1 MKKMSQAYYK
11 KRLTI
16 FSKVFILGLI
26 AVVTIFP
33 FYWVIISSFKEN
45 SEIYGNAFALPTV
58 LNFKNYQEAWR
69 GANVAVSLFNS
80 IFYCVV
86 AIAVILL
93 IASMVSYVLARV
105 KPSKLMYA
113 YFSLGIMIPLHAVI
127 IPLNIIYKQM
137 GILNTRAGIIIAF
150 IVSNVSFSIF
160 VLTAFMKG
168 IPGALEEA
176 ARIDGCGRVR
186 MIFTIIVPISKSALA
201 TVGTLAFVNCWN
213 DLLLS
218 LAITTTAD
226 LRTLNLA
233 VYNLRAQYV
242 SDYGI
247 ITAGI
252 TIMVIPAL
260 LIYML
265 FQEQIIKGMVSGAV
279 KG

>member
-160 VLTAFMKG
+160 CF
-168 IPGALEEA
+168 
-176 ARIDGCGRVR
+176 DRVYER
-186 MIFTIIVPISKSALA
+186 NSGSIGGSSAH
-201 TVGTLAFVNCWN
+201 
-213 DLLLS
+213 
-218 LAITTTAD
+218 
-226 LRTLNLA
+226 
-233 VYNLRAQYV
+233 
-242 SDYGI
+242 
-247 ITAGI
+247 
-252 TIMVIPAL
+252 
-260 LIYML
+260 
-265 FQEQIIKGMVSGAV
+265 
-279 KG
+279 

>member
-1 MKKMSQAYYK
+1 M
-11 KRLTI
+11 
-16 FSKVFILGLI
+16 
-26 AVVTIFP
+26 
-33 FYWVIISSFKEN
+33 
-45 SEIYGNAFALPTV
+45 
-58 LNFKNYQEAWR
+58 NFKNYQEAWR

-186 MIFTIIVPISKSALA
+186 MFFTIIVPISKSALA
-201 TVGTLAFVNCWN
+201 TAGTLAFVNCWN